1 MAEKI
6 LEALELSKYYSV
18 GSKQTVILDKVSL
31 SFNKGEFV
39 VIGGSSGS
47 GKTTLLSIL
56 SGLDRPSSGNVI
68 ISGQDITVLSE
79 DQLAPLRNR
88 RTGFVFQA
96 FYLIPSLNALEN
108 VMFPAELTGDSRAK
122 EKAETLL
129 ETVGLTHRRNNFPSQ
144 LSGGEQQR
152 VAICRALIN
161 EPQILFAD
169 EPTGNLDAENSDTII
184 KMLLEI
190 HGNRKTTLVMA
201 THSHSL
207 AEQADRVVSLFD
219 GRLHNQG

>member
-6 LEALELSKYYSV
+6 LEAVELSKYYSV
-18 GSKQTVILDKVSL
+18 GTKRTVILDNVSL
-31 SFNKGEFV
+31 SFDKGEFV

-68 ISGQDITVLSE
+68 ISGQDITTLSE

-96 FYLIPSLNALEN
+96 FYLIPSLSALEN
-108 VMFPAELTGDSRAK
+108 VMFPAELNGDSRAK
-122 EKAETLL
+122 EKAEALL
-129 ETVGLTHRRNNFPSQ
+129 ETVGLTHRKNNFPAQ

-152 VAICRALIN
+152 VAICRALVN

-184 KMLLEI
+184 QLLLEI
-190 HGNRKTTLVMA
+190 HGNRRTTLIMA
-201 THSHSL
+201 THSHAL
-207 AEQADRVVSLFD
+207 AEQADRVVYLFD
-219 GRLHNQG
+219 GHLRNQR